1 MTEFSKG
8 IVKALKNIAGTS
20 LGRATIY
27 TMGHIVIAMV
37 CNRLITGASWWLAGM
52 DAIIEPLVNGVW
64 YYFLDKTWHKLNK
77 VK

>member
-8 IVKALKNIAGTS
+8 IVKALENIAGTS

-37 CNRLITGASWWLAGM
+37 CNRLITGASW
-52 DAIIEPLVNGVW
+52 
-64 YYFLDKTWHKLNK
+64 
-77 VK
+77 

>member
-8 IVKALKNIAGTS
+8 IVKALENIAGTS
-20 LGRATIY
+20 LGRAAIY

-52 DAIIEPLVNGVW
+52 DAIIEPLVNGV
-64 YYFLDKTWHKLNK
+64 
-77 VK
+77 

>member
-8 IVKALKNIAGTS
+8 IFKALENIAGTS
-20 LGRATIY
+20 LGRAAIY

-37 CNRLITGASWWLAGM
+37 CNRLITGASWWLAGI

-64 YYFLDKTWHKLNK
+64 YYFLDKTWQKLNK

>member
-8 IVKALKNIAGTS
+8 IVKALENIAGTS

-37 CNRLITGASWWLAGM
+37 CNRLITGASW
-52 DAIIEPLVNGVW
+52 LVVGRNGRHHRTFGEWCMVL
-64 YYFLDKTWHKLNK
+64 FFR
-77 VK
+77 